1 MVNKKYVMAIDQGT
15 TSSRSMLFDHKGIS
29 AGVAQKEFT
38 QHFPKPGWVEHDA
51 LEILSTVKWTIKELL
66 DANKIDTNSIAA
78 IGITNMR
85 ESAVVW
91 NKHTGLPIYNSIC
104 WQSKQTIDI
113 CKGLIK
119 KGHDAKF
126 QAKTG
131 LMIDAYFSATK
142 IRWILDH
149 VDGAQALAEKGD
161 LLFGTIDTW
170 LIWNLTKDHVHVTD
184 YSNASRT
191 LIYNIHDLNWDKE
204 LLEILNIPA
213 VMLPEVKSS
222 SEIYGISKKELFNG
236 AEIPISSAI
245 GDQQAA
251 LFGQACF
258 EEGEAKNTYGTG
270 CFLLMNTGEKIIKS
284 KAGLLTTIAWGING
298 KVEYALEGAVFVAG
312 SSIQWLRDGLLLI
325 KDAKETEKYCLNVDS
340 TDGVYMVPAF
350 VGLGAPYWS
359 PDARGAIFGLTRGT
373 KKEHFIRATVESMA
387 YQTRDILLSMEK
399 DSGVPLKILKAD
411 GGATGNSFLMQF
423 QSDILGVP
431 VICPE
436 SHETTALGA
445 AYLAGLAVGFW
456 NSKNDIA
463 KHWQSRAMWSPRMDK
478 IQSDELYE
486 GWKKAVAACMK
497 F

>member
-113 CKGLIK
+113 CKDLIK

-149 VDGAQALAEKGD
+149 VDGAQTLAEKGD

-222 SEIYGISKKELFNG
+222 SEFYGISKKELFNG

-387 YQTRDILLSMEK
+387 YQTKDILLSMEK

-456 NSKNDIA
+456 NSKHDIA

-478 IQSDELYE
+478 KQSDELYE

>member
-1 MVNKKYVMAIDQGT
+1 MINKKYVMAIDQGT

-113 CKGLIK
+113 CKDLIK

-236 AEIPISSAI
+236 AEIPISSN
-245 GDQQAA
+245 
-251 LFGQACF
+251 L
-258 EEGEAKNTYGTG
+258 Y
-270 CFLLMNTGEKIIKS
+270 
-284 KAGLLTTIAWGING
+284 
-298 KVEYALEGAVFVAG
+298 
-312 SSIQWLRDGLLLI
+312 
-325 KDAKETEKYCLNVDS
+325 
-340 TDGVYMVPAF
+340 
-350 VGLGAPYWS
+350 
-359 PDARGAIFGLTRGT
+359 
-373 KKEHFIRATVESMA
+373 
-387 YQTRDILLSMEK
+387 
-399 DSGVPLKILKAD
+399 
-411 GGATGNSFLMQF
+411 
-423 QSDILGVP
+423 
-431 VICPE
+431 
-436 SHETTALGA
+436 
-445 AYLAGLAVGFW
+445 
-456 NSKNDIA
+456 
-463 KHWQSRAMWSPRMDK
+463 PR
-478 IQSDELYE
+478 
-486 GWKKAVAACMK
+486 
-497 F
+497 